1 MQEPEPAQEEC
12 GGCVLQEF
20 GRFVCS
26 FFSLIAGVMVS
37 APPSQPAEELIGC
50 QQVENSLKWQK
61 LLNKEIARGE
71 GGREQSL
78 FLTKPYSPVLLSV
91 WEAGR
96 ELEGGGMCRQAEA
109 AREE

>member
-12 GGCVLQEF
+12 GACVLQEF

-37 APPSQPAEELIGC
+37 APPSQPGEELVGC

-61 LLNKEIARGE
+61 LLNKEIASGR
-71 GGREQSL
+71 GREQSL
-78 FLTKPYSPVLLSV
+78 FLTKAYSPVLLSV

-96 ELEGGGMCRQAEA
+96 ELEGGGMGRQSEA

>member
-1 MQEPEPAQEEC
+1 
-12 GGCVLQEF
+12 
-20 GRFVCS
+20 
-26 FFSLIAGVMVS
+26 MVS
-37 APPSQPAEELIGC
+37 APPSQPGEELVGC

-61 LLNKEIARGE
+61 LLNKEIASG

-78 FLTKPYSPVLLSV
+78 FLTKAYSPVLLSV

-96 ELEGGGMCRQAEA
+96 ELEGGGMGRQSEA